1 MKRQR
6 DVSVRDGTG
15 PRSQEGYRG
24 NGGDRGVRRVAG
36 GRNGG

>member
-1 MKRQR
+1 MKKQR

-15 PRSQEGYRG
+15 PRSPGRVTEERE
-24 NGGDRGVRRVAG
+24 RRLMKRVAG